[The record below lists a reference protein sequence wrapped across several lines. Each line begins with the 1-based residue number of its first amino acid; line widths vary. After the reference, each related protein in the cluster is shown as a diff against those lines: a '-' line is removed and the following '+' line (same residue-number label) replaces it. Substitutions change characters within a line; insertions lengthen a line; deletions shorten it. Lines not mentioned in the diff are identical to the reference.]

1 MPLQLSIVTP
11 EGTLVELA
19 VDSLLAPGAEG
30 EFGVLPAHEPYL
42 TVLQAGELRYV
53 VNGKTFHV
61 AVSGGFAEVTQER
74 VTILAQTAEPRDG
87 KVAERGRSS

>member
-11 EGTLVELA
+11 ERTLVELA

-30 EFGVLPAHEPYL
+30 EFGVLPGHEPYL
-42 TVLQAGELRYV
+42 TVLQAGELSYV
-53 VNGKTFHV
+53 MDGKTFRV

-74 VTILAQTAEPRDG
+74 ATILADSAQT
-87 KVAERGRSS
+87 VER